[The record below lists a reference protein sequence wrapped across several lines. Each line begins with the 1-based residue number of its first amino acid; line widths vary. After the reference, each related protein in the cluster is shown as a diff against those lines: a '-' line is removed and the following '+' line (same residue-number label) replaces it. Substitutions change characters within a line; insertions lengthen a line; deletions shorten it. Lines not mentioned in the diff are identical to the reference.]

1 MRRVLTRSAAVGVL
15 VASLVTAEVT
25 GPAVAET
32 TYPSWDE
39 VAAAKA
45 NASSAQAQVDRING
59 LLAGL
64 QSSANTAA
72 DAAIQRAAELDAAQA
87 ALQAAAQKATDLA
100 SQAATATSAA
110 DTLRKQSGTLAAQL
124 SRGGGSDV
132 SVRLFLSDSTATTD
146 SLLYQL
152 GAVSKLA
159 ERSNAL
165 LQRATAQRNLASSLS
180 TQAAAAQ
187 TVRQQRDADAKKAY
201 DTAAS
206 AKAAADAALADQQTR
221 ADTLYAQLASL
232 KNTQAS
238 VERQYAEGEA
248 ARKAAEQPAST
259 GGGGGSGSAASARPT
274 PAPSRSPSSSSGSP
288 RPGRT
293 GLANP
298 EPIRTRTPELESA
311 MKKFVND
318 PQKYVPDMLKGI
330 ALANPDTLRYV
341 PEYNLI
347 MRADAPNDG
356 KVSIIQGSGS
366 GHEPAHVLTV
376 GRGMLDGA
384 CPGDVFAA
392 PPMDYVYE
400 TTKLLASPK
409 GVLLLVNNYTGDR
422 MAFDMAQEMS
432 LADGVTVRTLFIDD
446 DVSVQDST
454 YTVGRRGVA
463 GNFFVMKAVGAA
475 SEAGADLDEVV
486 RIGEKVNSVTR
497 TMGLALTACTP
508 PAKGSPLF
516 ELGDDEIEIGVG
528 IHGEPGRR
536 RAKIEPS
543 DALVDEL
550 LEPVVADLPFE
561 RGDRVALMV
570 NGLGGTPISELYIAY
585 GHAHESLAAKGITVG
600 RSYVGE
606 YCTSLDMAGA
616 SITLVRLD
624 DEIESLLAA
633 PAEIG
638 LRIF

>member
-1 MRRVLTRSAAVGVL
+1 
-15 VASLVTAEVT
+15 
-25 GPAVAET
+25 
-32 TYPSWDE
+32 
-39 VAAAKA
+39 
-45 NASSAQAQVDRING
+45 
-59 LLAGL
+59 
-64 QSSANTAA
+64 
-72 DAAIQRAAELDAAQA
+72 
-87 ALQAAAQKATDLA
+87 
-100 SQAATATSAA
+100 
-110 DTLRKQSGTLAAQL
+110 
-124 SRGGGSDV
+124 
-132 SVRLFLSDSTATTD
+132 
-146 SLLYQL
+146 
-152 GAVSKLA
+152 
-159 ERSNAL
+159 
-165 LQRATAQRNLASSLS
+165 
-180 TQAAAAQ
+180 
-187 TVRQQRDADAKKAY
+187 
-201 DTAAS
+201 
-206 AKAAADAALADQQTR
+206 
-221 ADTLYAQLASL
+221 
-232 KNTQAS
+232 
-238 VERQYAEGEA
+238 
-248 ARKAAEQPAST
+248 
-259 GGGGGSGSAASARPT
+259 
-274 PAPSRSPSSSSGSP
+274 
-288 RPGRT
+288 
-293 GLANP
+293 
-298 EPIRTRTPELESA
+298 

-318 PQKYVPDMLKGI
+318 PQQYVPEMLEGI

-347 MRADAPNDG
+347 MRSDAPRQD

-409 GVLLLVNNYTGDR
+409 GVLLLVNNYTGDK

-432 LADGVTVRTLFIDD
+432 LADGVTVKTLFIDD

-475 SEAGADLDEVV
+475 AEAGADLDEVI

-536 RAKIEPS
+536 RAKIEPA

-550 LEPVVADLPFE
+550 LEPVLADLPYE
-561 RGDRVALMV
+561 SGDRVALMI

-585 GHAHESLAAKGITVG
+585 RHAHKVLTERGITVA

-616 SITLVRLD
+616 SVTLVKLD
-624 DEIESLLAA
+624 DEIEQLLAA